1 MILIKSN
8 ESFGLKKIKKL
19 FNQKKF
25 VITEDRSSRYFFE
38 LILTFDK
45 NIIKIDTKSN
55 SISMSLPISFEL
67 FFSEIKNLYIERFVN
82 VGNLNYKPVKQSVSF
97 KNNIINLNYIHNI
110 IMTNLILNLDIGIY
124 KNDLYKFIWP
134 NDKDIQINKLDTHI
148 TNLKNKI
155 KNGLKIDLNII
166 SNAGILKLIID

>member
-1 MILIKSN
+1 
-8 ESFGLKKIKKL
+8 
-19 FNQKKF
+19 
-25 VITEDRSSRYFFE
+25 
-38 LILTFDK
+38 
-45 NIIKIDTKSN
+45 
-55 SISMSLPISFEL
+55 MSLPISFEL